1 MRIRFERWGVERV
14 VGPVAQV
21 AVGEQVQAQLGCK
34 VAQRPIGFGK
44 VMEPLEEKQGYQ
56 GCPNLNAQG
65 VLAGADEAFDLEVL
79 LNPTTLLCMVAFFD
93 FGEEDTHSVE
103 FSQPSFPV

>member
-1 MRIRFERWGVERV
+1 MKCVFLSSFKRDLKKIRDRAIQSDIREFILQIESAKS
-14 VGPVAQV
+14 VAQ
-21 AVGEQVQAQLGCK
+21 
-34 VAQRPIGFGK
+34 I
-44 VMEPLEEKQGYQ
+44 
-56 GCPNLNAQG
+56 PN
-65 VLAGADEAFDLEVL
+65 